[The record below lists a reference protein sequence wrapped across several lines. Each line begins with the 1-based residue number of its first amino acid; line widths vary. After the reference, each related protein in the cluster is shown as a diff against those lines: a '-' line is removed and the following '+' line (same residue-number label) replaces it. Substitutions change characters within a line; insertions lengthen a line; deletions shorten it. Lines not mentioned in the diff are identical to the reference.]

1 MNELKIGN
9 SIFTIKTIYDEQIKA
24 GSLTLAQTMIGDELS
39 ADEMEFTVISGEED
53 ALFDSD
59 LEKLKD
65 SNNQFLLAAG
75 SFGIELDLTDTP
87 YGTKISFLRKEM
99 DYSLPIPAE
108 VEVYI
113 ATMYITEVKQ
123 ISKGMWNI
131 KAQSAMGMLINQQH
145 NGGIYIGET
154 VKSVIDDIMSGV
166 SGISYL
172 IANSVKNEP
181 VTGWLPV
188 ASCRDNLQQLCF
200 SLGISIIKTGSGG
213 LTFKYNEPNTPSRS
227 ILNDEIYLGATRNS
241 PSPVS
246 SVTVYEHSYYPITT
260 AVRKT
265 VFDNVGGVAAVDQK
279 VIFENP
285 IIVSTLLPA
294 VGDTSGSL
302 VVTEAGA
309 NYAIVS
315 GTGTLTGVEYSHSY
329 KVLTEVINDSSNVQG
344 KEIVYKDATLVNP
357 LNSTNCLKRIA
368 AYYSL
373 AGENQVDFVASAF
386 PHVDRP
392 GDLVAYPDPYTS
404 DMVSGL
410 IKTMNVTI
418 SGIMKS
424 QSTITSGWLPRYLGN
439 NFSRYF
445 IVDTSNPTFSLSTM
459 PDYDGGDIRIVLIG
473 GGQGG
478 QGGQG
483 GRSGQAGQ
491 ATSQEPYCG
500 VGGAGGIAGVGGTAG
515 KVFITDI
522 SSPSATYAITIG
534 TGGTGGTGGASDADG
549 ADGALG
555 GDTTFGTYSSS
566 SGTSPDYGYAN
577 PLDPNTLYSQ
587 NGDNGLYKGGS
598 GADGSIGS
606 DGEDVATYK
615 GGLSGNG
622 WIIGNPYSIAGF
634 GGGGGAAYGN
644 NGNPGTDGTA
654 PGHGSSD
661 LYAGNGGNGADAISA
676 TQNILTYGSG
686 GRGGCGGGGGGGG
699 GNSYS
704 TYYVQHPGSA
714 GTGGKGG
721 NGSDG
726 NQGCVIVFY

>member
-1 MNELKIGN
+1 MNRLDFLFEDGTDVGI
-9 SIFTIKTIYDEQIKA
+9 TDEQIKA
-24 GSLTLAQTMIGDELS
+24 GSLTLANSMIGDELS
-39 ADEMEFTVISGEED
+39 ADEAEFTVISGDED

-59 LEKLKD
+59 LEQLLD
-65 SNNQFLLAAG
+65 SDGEALLTSD
-75 SFGIELDLTDTP
+75 SFGIPIDLNSLP
-87 YGTKISFLRKEM
+87 YGT
-99 DYSLPIPAE
+99 PIRFSSGLL
-108 VEVYI
+108 I
-113 ATMYITEVKQ
+113 GATTWLTKEVKQ
-123 ISKGMWNI
+123 IGKGMWTI
-131 KAQSAMGMLINQQH
+131 TGQSPIGVLINMEH
-145 NGGIYIGET
+145 NGGIYSGDTDT
-154 VKSVIDDIMSGV
+154 VLSVIQEILADYTGSFYVDPEIE
-166 SGISYL
+166 
-172 IANSVKNEP
+172 NEP
-181 VTGWLPV
+181 VSGWLPV

-200 SLGISIIKTGSGG
+200 ALGISVLKSPLGI
-213 LTFKYNEPNTPSRS
+213 LRFVYNAPDTPSRA
-227 ILNDEIYLGATRNS
+227 IGEDIIYMGATKNYL
-241 PSPVS
+241 SPVS

-285 IIVSTLLPA
+285 IIVSTLQTTGTL
-294 VGDTSGSL
+294 TYS
-302 VVTEAGA
+302 EAGA

-329 KVLTEVINDSSNVQG
+329 KVLSEVINDTSNIEG

-373 AGENQVDFVASAF
+373 ASENQIDFVRTRERS
-386 PHVDRP
+386 
-392 GDLVAYPDPYTS
+392 GDLVSYPDPFTS
-404 DMVSGL
+404 QTVAGMIKEMTLTVSGIVKARAKL
-410 IKTMNVTI
+410 TE
-418 SGIMKS
+418 
-424 QSTITSGWLPRYLGN
+424 GWLPRYLGN
-439 NFSRYF
+439 DFSRYF
-445 IVDTSNPTFSLSTM
+445 IVDTSNPTFDLSTM

-500 VGGAGGIAGVGGTAG
+500 VGGAGGIAGIGGTAG
-515 KVFITDI
+515 KVYITDI

-587 NGDNGLYKGGS
+587 NGDNGLYNGGS

-644 NGNPGTDGTA
+644 NGNPGTDGVA

-661 LYAGNGGNGADAISA
+661 LYAGNGGNGADAINA

>member
-75 SFGIELDLTDTP
+75 SFGVELDLTDTP

-166 SGISYL
+166 SGITYL

-213 LTFKYNEPNTPSRS
+213 LTFKYNEPSQPARS

-265 VFDNVGGVAAVDQK
+265 VFDTVSGVAAVDQK

-285 IIVSTLLPA
+285 IIVSTLQTTGTL
-294 VGDTSGSL
+294 TYS
-302 VVTEAGA
+302 EAGA

-329 KVLTEVINDSSNVQG
+329 KVLTEVINDSTNVQG

-373 AGENQVDFVASAF
+373 AGENQVDFVAKAL

-439 NFSRYF
+439 
-445 IVDTSNPTFSLSTM
+445 TFSQVEEITSGITWT
-459 PDYDGGDIRIVLIG
+459 PDFTGDVRIVLGSSGNGGDKGEDGENGQRGNIFNPAFGKAGKSGIG
-473 GGQGG
+473 GD
-478 QGGQG
+478 
-483 GRSGQAGQ
+483 
-491 ATSQEPYCG
+491 
-500 VGGAGGIAGVGGTAG
+500 GGAPGKVNVIETSVVAGTAYNISLGAPGTAG
-515 KVFITDI
+515 TTGSETGGVGNPT
-522 SSPSATYAITIG
+522 TITING
-534 TGGTGGTGGASDADG
+534 T
-549 ADGALG
+549 
-555 GDTTFGTYSSS
+555 TYSSEDGS
-566 SGTSPDYGYAN
+566 VPENGFSDALTGK
-577 PLDPNTLYSQ
+577 LYSLY
-587 NGDNGLYKGGS
+587 GDKGTDAAESGDGNAPGSNLSVDDVTYIGGAAGAIFTHFKGRCYGGGGS
-598 GADGSIGS
+598 GAVYGKNGNAGADGRDASVGGRS
-606 DGEDVATYK
+606 HAVPGAGADGV
-615 GGLSGNG
+615 SP
-622 WIIGNPYSIAGF
+622 NPPTKTVPF
-634 GGGGGAAYGN
+634 GGGGHG
-644 NGNPGTDGTA
+644 
-654 PGHGSSD
+654 GHGAS
-661 LYAGNGGNGADAISA
+661 
-676 TQNILTYGSG
+676 
-686 GRGGCGGGGGGGG
+686 GGGGGSVGQDSWDGDWIASAGGIGGTGSDGLAGGG
-699 GNSYS
+699 GFILVY
-704 TYYVQHPGSA
+704 H
-714 GTGGKGG
+714 
-721 NGSDG
+721 
-726 NQGCVIVFY
+726 